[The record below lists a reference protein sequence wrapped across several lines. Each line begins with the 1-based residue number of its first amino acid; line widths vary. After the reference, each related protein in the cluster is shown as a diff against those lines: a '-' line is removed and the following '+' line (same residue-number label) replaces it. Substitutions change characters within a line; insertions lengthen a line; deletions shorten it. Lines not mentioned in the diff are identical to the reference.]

1 MDSNS
6 LQQCLDLLRRAD
18 ELLMVD
24 ARDRLHAARLAMVI
38 DGLTAEYNEVNAP
51 PAIPSELE

>member
-1 MDSNS
+1 
-6 LQQCLDLLRRAD
+6 
-18 ELLMVD
+18 MVD